1 MRKLIIKNIGALK
14 NIELDLNRINVF
26 IGPQSSGKSTISK
39 ILCHC
44 MWVEK
49 HCYLN
54 DDEKKRYSKDN
65 LFYNSLVEY
74 HRLDGY
80 FNKTASIRYVGE
92 LLTISYTHS
101 SKIIKVTNSK
111 QAVYSYPKV
120 AYIPSERNLVATI
133 PNIGK
138 YNESNDVIAYFGYD
152 WTDARSVIYEQS
164 LSKIFERDITYRY
177 MNDDDY
183 LLDGDAKIKLR
194 YASSGVLS
202 AVPLYIMSKYL
213 YGEIYKKDRVI
224 SPVQR
229 KIILE
234 LSDNISKL
242 RNEFAH
248 GVEYDYDKAVLVAEM
263 VAFVANNTTSK
274 YAEEIRLVKD
284 ITKMIKLAQTG
295 AKLKKLTFNAAQNIE
310 KIACLFDYKYTQLF
324 IEEPEQNLF
333 PKAQMKFVN
342 ELFLMMYYKTQKHC
356 AVITTH
362 SPYILFEINNA
373 IMRYIVKDN
382 IPYNMSHE
390 MLDNKAQ
397 INPKEISICQI
408 VNGELI
414 CIQDEDGNLAENFI
428 NDAYKANSNE
438 YFSLLN
444 FYDDEE

>member
-1 MRKLIIKNIGALK
+1 MRKLTIKNIGAIKHVDL
-14 NIELDLNRINVF
+14 ELNRVNVF

-39 ILCHC
+39 ILCYC

-54 DDEKKRYSKDN
+54 NGERARFSNNN
-65 LFYNSLVEY
+65 LFYNTLIEY

-101 SKIIKVTNSK
+101 SKTIKITNSK
-111 QAVYSYPKV
+111 QAVYSYPKI

-133 PNIGK
+133 PNIDK

-152 WTDARSVIYEQS
+152 WTDARSIISEQS
-164 LSKIFERDITYRY
+164 LSEIFERDITYKY
-177 MNDDDY
+177 MNGDDY
-183 LLDGDAKIKLR
+183 ILDGDAKIKLR

-202 AVPLYIMSKYL
+202 AVPLYVMSKYL
-213 YGEIYKKDRVI
+213 YGEIYKKDRNI
-224 SPVQR
+224 SPAQR

-242 RNEFAH
+242 RNELAH
-248 GVEYDYDKAVLVAEM
+248 GVEFDYNKIVLVAEM
-263 VAFVANNTTSK
+263 IAFIANNTTSK
-274 YAEEIRLVKD
+274 YAKEIRLLKD
-284 ITKMIKLAQTG
+284 ITRLAAQAQKG
-295 AKLKKLTFNAAQNIE
+295 EKLKELTFNAAQNIE
-310 KIACLFDYKYTQLF
+310 KIEHIFDYKYTQLF

-342 ELFLMMYYKTQKHC
+342 ELFLMMHNEVREHS

-362 SPYILFEINNA
+362 SPYILFAINNC
-373 IMRYIVKDN
+373 IMRNIVKKN
-382 IPYNMSHE
+382 ISSELRPQFLH
-390 MLDNKAQ
+390 NKAQ
-397 INPKEISICQI
+397 INPKDILIYQI
-408 VNGELI
+408 NNGELKR
-414 CIQDEDGNLAENFI
+414 IQDEDGNLDENFI
-428 NDAYKANSNE
+428 NDAYKENSNE

-444 FYDDEE
+444 FYEDEE